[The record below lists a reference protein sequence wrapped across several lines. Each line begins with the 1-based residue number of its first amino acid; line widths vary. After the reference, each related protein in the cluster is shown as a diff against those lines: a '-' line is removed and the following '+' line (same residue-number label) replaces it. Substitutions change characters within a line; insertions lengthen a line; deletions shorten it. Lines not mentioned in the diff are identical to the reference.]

1 MNAHDRGLS
10 RRRFLGRLI
19 GGGSAVAV
27 GAELAA
33 CAATSS
39 LGVAVS
45 GGRIS
50 LDLTELKERMGEGNA
65 IALTA
70 PELAEPILLLRR
82 DSGEFEAIGS
92 RCTHLGC
99 RVRPTGHVL
108 SCPCHGS
115 AFDLDGKVLR
125 GPAQKPLSRY
135 GVEMTA
141 GHLIVSGVGR

>member
-1 MNAHDRGLS
+1 M
-10 RRRFLGRLI
+10 
-19 GGGSAVAV
+19 

-33 CAATSS
+33 CATTSS
-39 LGVAVS
+39 LAVAVE

-50 LDLTELKERMGEGNA
+50 MDLTELNERMSGGNA
-65 IALTA
+65 IVLTA
-70 PELAEPILLLRR
+70 PELSEAILLLRR

-115 AFDLDGKVLR
+115 AFDLDGTVLR
-125 GPAQKPLSRY
+125 GPAQKPLNRY
-135 GVEMTA
+135 NISMTD
-141 GHLIVSGVGR
+141 GLLTVSGV